1 MAPSRA
7 RSPELAQTCSAAPE
21 KSCKATS
28 TPPIPPH
35 PRATSFLR
43 DFWVWTDMVQE
54 QEIRNQENVKSPPK
68 KVKNNSRKVRPD
80 VSEY

>member
-1 MAPSRA
+1 
-7 RSPELAQTCSAAPE
+7 
-21 KSCKATS
+21 
-28 TPPIPPH
+28 
-35 PRATSFLR
+35 
-43 DFWVWTDMVQE
+43 MVQE